1 MQTLTMAPCVPKLLP
16 ALHANAHH
24 GALASPQVRVPK
36 LFLQEYAAGREA
48 RLSLWQALLADPS
61 VLGEQIEASDAVDRL
76 ILLGALPDTR
86 TFELPLIKLPGTFV
100 PFHKGMALRSEGL
113 RMLAAVLTHRHTK
126 PRLFEQLVSALQRDC
141 TVARELARLSSVV
154 AGTPPRNV
162 RDEALYASVVTLV
175 LLLDSAREDR
185 LWQLLLEADA
195 PRVLSE
201 IHRQFP
207 ELPPVPLA
215 KLLEGEH
222 LVQRPLGRAAA
233 TFVAGVSEYE
243 RVHGVSHPLMSA
255 GMRS

>member
-1 MQTLTMAPCVPKLLP
+1 
-16 ALHANAHH
+16 
-24 GALASPQVRVPK
+24 VRVPK

-126 PRLFEQLVSALQRDC
+126 PRLFEQLVSSLQRDC